1 MEKGKI
7 RTGWFRNL
15 NVRLGLVMAAVILP
29 VNLLTVLITET
40 VYRNYEQEMVDSY
53 ENQLNMYMENVSR
66 EFTDMQENVMQFLS
80 EENLPLLTLSGVVD
94 PMVAMTRIKR
104 EIEKQRGWI
113 SLPGLY
119 YIQSH
124 ELGVISFLIRD
135 QKYSQG
141 QMEQM
146 RAYLMQK
153 EEDVLLSTQLECF
166 AIEDT
171 MFLVRNYVFP
181 QFSFG
186 ILCDIR
192 DVLAE
197 FYEDYGS
204 VRGSLYLT
212 GSDGSILSGTE
223 EGQFFQETEGRTLDE
238 LEESGKGYVF
248 LKDFGDSGY
257 QVAWVLA
264 RGDVLSEL
272 PVLIY
277 ILRGLALLSFT
288 AFPLLYM
295 AFAHMVTKPL
305 FRLTKGMKT
314 TEKNLDYR
322 LTEQAST
329 YQIEYI
335 YYRFNHMLERIQ
347 LLIRESYE
355 KEIER
360 LKTDAVNMQLEVNQH
375 LLLNFLN
382 TIYSLSSA
390 GKPEKVNEFTLLL
403 MKYFR
408 YVLREDSDLV
418 PVREE
423 LQFVRDYLEIQH
435 IRFPDR
441 FASVYSVQEEA
452 MGVRIPRLLIQ
463 NFVENAVK
471 HGLDPEREI
480 EILLNIRLEGERLY
494 ISVCDTGNG
503 MTEETVE
510 RLNQGEIVEDSVGKH
525 IGVWN
530 CRRRLKLY
538 YGEDYRLTVVSQRG
552 EGTQVWIELPVA
564 ASRSRPSFLEIETS
578 VEEKQQSVSS
588 FLETEDSEKEKR
600 E

>member
-15 NVRLGLVMAAVILP
+15 NVRLGLAMAVVIIP
-29 VNLLTVLITET
+29 INLLMLLISET
-40 VYRNYEQEMVDSY
+40 VYQNYEREMVDSY
-53 ENQLNMYMENVSR
+53 ENQLNMYMENVSL

-94 PMVAMTRIKR
+94 PMVAMTRIKQ

-119 YIQSH
+119 YIESH
-124 ELGVISFLIRD
+124 EQGVISFLMRD
-135 QKYSQG
+135 RNYSQK

-146 RAYLMQK
+146 RAYLTQR
-153 EEDVLLSTQLECF
+153 EEDAALATQLERF

-186 ILCDIR
+186 ILCDIKE
-192 DVLAE
+192 VLAE

-212 GSDGSILSGTE
+212 NQDGVILSGMK
-223 EGQFFQETEGRTLDE
+223 EGQFFQETEGRK
-238 LEESGKGYVF
+238 LEELVNAGGEYMF
-248 LKDFGDSGY
+248 CRDFGDSEY
-257 QVAWVLA
+257 QVTWVLA
-264 RGDVLSEL
+264 RGDILSEL

-277 ILRGLALLSFT
+277 ILRGLALLSFI

-295 AFAHMVTKPL
+295 ATARMVIKPL
-305 FRLTKGMKT
+305 FRLTTGMKT

-322 LTEQAST
+322 LTDRTST
-329 YQIEYI
+329 YQMDYI

-360 LKTDAVNMQLEVNQH
+360 LKTDAVNMQLQVNQH

-408 YVLREDSDLV
+408 YVLREDSALV
-418 PVREE
+418 SVREE
-423 LQFVRDYLEIQH
+423 LQFVQDYLEIQR

-510 RLNQGEIVEDSVGKH
+510 RLNRGEIVEDSVGKH

-538 YGEDYRLTVVSQRG
+538 YGEDYRLKMVSQRG
-552 EGTQVWIELPVA
+552 EGTQVWIELPVKENG
-564 ASRSRPSFLEIETS
+564 SEPSFLEIETS
-578 VEEKQQSVSS
+578 VG
-588 FLETEDSEKEKR
+588 EKR
-600 E
+600 G